1 MKEKELKALVSLLDD
16 DDNQIID
23 HVESKILSLGTK
35 IIPLLEQQWEES
47 FSPTTQ
53 SRIENLIHTLQF
65 RLISDRLIHWKESE
79 SDDLLKGM
87 WVIATY
93 LYPDLEFETVQKKI
107 EQIYYD
113 AWLEQKEEMHPYD
126 QVRSLNN
133 VIFHRLKFKGNTR
146 NFHSPSNS
154 LINNVLESKKGN
166 PITLSVIYSLVAQK
180 LNIPIYGVNLP
191 NMFIVTYKSNVVTQF
206 YVNPFNKGIIFTRED
221 IDSYIQELHLSP
233 SKEYYEP
240 CSNIDVI
247 KRVLRNLSNSFEQI
261 GDHSKTDEM
270 KMLLQ
275 SISPVGEW

>member
-16 DDNQIID
+16 DDDQIID

-53 SRIENLIHTLQF
+53 SRIENLIHSLQF
-65 RLISDRLIHWKESE
+65 RLISNRLIHWKESE
-79 SDDLLKGM
+79 SEDLLKGM

-93 LYPDLEFETVQKKI
+93 LYPDLEFETVQKEI

-113 AWLEQKEEMHPYD
+113 AWLEQKDEMHPYD

-133 VIFHRLKFKGNTR
+133 VLFHRLKFKGNTR

-221 IDSYIQELHLSP
+221 IDSYIHELHLSP
-233 SKEYYEP
+233 STAYYEP
-240 CSNIDVI
+240 CPNMDII

-261 GDHSKTDEM
+261 GDHSKVDEM

-275 SISPVGEW
+275 SISPIGEW